1 MHNVELSGGVSKMA
15 TCFTSDFEEPGHPKK
30 NLICFANSMAN
41 NKQSSIL

>member
-1 MHNVELSGGVSKMA
+1 MRNVELSGVSKWQHV
-15 TCFTSDFEEPGHPKK
+15 TSDFEEPRHPTK